1 MTGES
6 DLGKL
11 LSSANPSLHPD
22 EFVYCTLPEINLPAG
37 VRPVCV
43 FREAEGMTLILPRKA
58 ADENA
63 LPYIFPCRMIT
74 LNVHSALDAV
84 GFLATVMN
92 KLAAHGIS
100 TNAVSA
106 YYHDH
111 LFIPSERADE
121 ALGLLKSLAG

>member
-1 MTGES
+1 MTGER
-6 DLGKL
+6 DLAKL
-11 LSSANPSLHPD
+11 LGSANPSVHPD
-22 EFVYCTLPEINLPAG
+22 EFVYCTLPASDLPSG
-37 VRPVCV
+37 VKAVCL
-43 FREAEGMTLILPRKA
+43 FREAEGITLILPRSV
-58 ADENA
+58 ADANA

-84 GFLATVMN
+84 GFLATIMS

-111 LFIPSERADE
+111 LFVPSERTEE
-121 ALGLLKSLAG
+121 ALGLLKNLAG